1 MSSDAALKNLKM
13 VQDVLDTLRA
23 KLATK
28 REEHC
33 ELSNASHAART
44 APPDKE
50 FAEQVLNGVVDS
62 LCAANLQALR
72 EQLVPWLGDIHRIQN
87 RTDRQIT
94 QNIVSLIASGR
105 IHHSGVYALLG
116 PALKAGIKPALAAMD
131 WPAGAI
137 DEATREKTIS
147 DLEPKLKANRQARE
161 ELEEQLSQLGLK

>member
-1 MSSDAALKNLKM
+1 MSSDAALKNLKL

-33 ELSNASHAART
+33 ELSNARHVAFT

-50 FAEQVLNGVVDS
+50 FAEQVLNGVVDR
-62 LCAANLQALR
+62 LCATHLPALHD
-72 EQLVPWLGDIHRIQN
+72 QLVPWLGDVYRIQN
-87 RTDRQIT
+87 RTDQ
-94 QNIVSLIASGR
+94 QVAANIVSLIADGR
-105 IHHSGVYALLG
+105 IQYSGIYALLG

-137 DEATREKTIS
+137 DEPTREKTIA
-147 DLEPKLKANRQARE
+147 DLEPKLAANRQARE